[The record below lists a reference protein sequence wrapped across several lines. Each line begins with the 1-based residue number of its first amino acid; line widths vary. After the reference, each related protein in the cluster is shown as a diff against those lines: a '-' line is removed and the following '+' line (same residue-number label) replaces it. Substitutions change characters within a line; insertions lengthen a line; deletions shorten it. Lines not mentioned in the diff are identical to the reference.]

1 MCVSLPNSSIRAR
14 CSEST
19 ALSKAA
25 QERAWC
31 SETLS
36 DARITDPICGTL
48 ATGMALARK
57 ILETIH
63 FGLEYCERAPS
74 VEEGCEWG
82 DQNERTE
89 RTGDEA

>member
-1 MCVSLPNSSIRAR
+1 MGVTGSREFFYRLLNSPVGTRQLEGRVCASLPNSSIRAR

-36 DARITDPICGTL
+36 DARIT
-48 ATGMALARK
+48 
-57 ILETIH
+57 ETH
-63 FGLEYCERAPS
+63 LRDFSDRNGSRPQDFRDYSLWP
-74 VEEGCEWG
+74 
-82 DQNERTE
+82 
-89 RTGDEA
+89 